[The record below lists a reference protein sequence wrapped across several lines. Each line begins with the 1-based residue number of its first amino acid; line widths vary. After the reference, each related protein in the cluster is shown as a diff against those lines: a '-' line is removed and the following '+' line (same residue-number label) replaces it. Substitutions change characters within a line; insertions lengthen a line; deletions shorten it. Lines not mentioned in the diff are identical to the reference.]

1 MAVPPGAPYYWG
13 IRVLSLLTVI
23 VVCALMGW
31 LVYTQQA
38 SVVASGDPAPAPVF
52 VHQVQ
57 RPST

>member
-1 MAVPPGAPYYWG
+1 M
-13 IRVLSLLTVI
+13 RFLSLLTVI

>member
-1 MAVPPGAPYYWG
+1 MM
-13 IRVLSLLTVI
+13 RVLSLLTVI

-31 LVYTQQA
+31 FVYTQQP
-38 SVVASGDPAPAPVF
+38 SMVASGNPALAPVF